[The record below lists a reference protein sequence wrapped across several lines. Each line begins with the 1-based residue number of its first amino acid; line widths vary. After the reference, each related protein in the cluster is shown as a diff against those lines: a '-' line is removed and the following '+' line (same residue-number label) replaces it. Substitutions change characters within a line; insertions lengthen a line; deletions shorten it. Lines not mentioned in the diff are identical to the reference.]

1 MSLAAGTKLGPYEI
15 LELAGAGGMGEVY
28 KARDSR
34 LHRIVALKLASDR
47 LGDDPQLRA
56 RFQREARAVAALN
69 HPHICAIHDV
79 ASADGHDFIV
89 MEFLDGETLEQRLSR
104 GPLPL
109 PELFQVAIAIADAM
123 VAAHREGIIHRD
135 LKPSNVMLT
144 RSGPKLLDFGI
155 AKQRDLLRNGSTSAE
170 IDATGTSAATLEG
183 TLIGTAPYMAPEQ
196 LEGRPVDVRT
206 DIFAFGSL
214 LFEMATGKRAF
225 HGAST
230 AALVAAI
237 LAEPRPLASE
247 SHPAVPRIL
256 DRIISACLARN
267 PDDRWQSATDLLRE
281 LRWGNQD
288 LGETSGASGTAR
300 GFARWRVHVSWAA
313 ALLAVVAGL
322 WLFPRAG
329 PGGQLPPNPQ
339 PVIVLMDSPL
349 PGRVY
354 DPRTAAE
361 GGTNADD
368 VTDALRGLP
377 VSILKENTS
386 AVWRREEQVI
396 GENPDL
402 IVSHLSCLLDARVG
416 ADQPTVS
423 EHLSEL
429 SYNRLLV
436 FFAYVAA
443 RNPRTRFIIYSRS
456 VFQRHGGEQQWV
468 AIQEAR
474 LPVLRNRLHAFIVP
488 GGQEHASFRQPETAQ
503 LLRARVTQV
512 LSSKGT

>member
-15 LELAGAGGMGEVY
+15 LELAGAGGMGDVY
-28 KARDSR
+28 RARDTR

-89 MEFLDGETLEQRLSR
+89 MEFLDGETLEQRLRR

-155 AKQRDLLRNGSTSAE
+155 AKKRDLLRNGSTSAE

-196 LEGRPVDVRT
+196 LEGRPVDART

-225 HGAST
+225 HGTST

-237 LAEPRPLASE
+237 LAESRPQASE
-247 SHPAVPRIL
+247 THPGLPRIL

-267 PDDRWQSATDLLRE
+267 PDDRWQSAPDLLRE
-281 LRWGNQD
+281 LRWGSED
-288 LGETSGASGTAR
+288 LKETASAAASG
-300 GFARWRVHVSWAA
+300 FATWRVHAAWAA
-313 ALLAVVAGL
+313 ALLAAVAGL
-322 WLFPRAG
+322 WLFPRAA
-329 PGGQLPPNPQ
+329 PGDRLPPNLK

-354 DPRTAAE
+354 DRRTADE

-377 VSILKENTS
+377 ISISKENTS
-386 AVWRREEQVI
+386 AFWHREEQVM

-416 ADQPTVS
+416 VDQPAVAD
-423 EHLSEL
+423 HLSEL

-512 LSSKGT
+512 LGLKGA

>member
-28 KARDSR
+28 KARDTR
-34 LHRIVALKLASDR
+34 LHRIVALKLASNR

-79 ASADGHDFIV
+79 ASADGHDFVV
-89 MEFLDGETLEQRLSR
+89 MEFLDGETLEHRLRR

-155 AKQRDLLRNGSTSAE
+155 AKQRDRRRNGSIPAE

-225 HGAST
+225 HGTST

-237 LAEPRPLASE
+237 LAEPRPQASE
-247 SHPAVPRIL
+247 SHPAVPRKL
-256 DRIISACLARN
+256 DRIISACLARH

-281 LRWGNQD
+281 LRWGKQD
-288 LGETSGASGTAR
+288 LGETSAAGGTAR
-300 GFARWRVHVSWAA
+300 GFARWRVHVFWAA

-322 WLFPRAG
+322 WLFPRTT
-329 PGGQLPPNPQ
+329 PVDHLPPNPQ

-354 DPRTAAE
+354 DPRTEKE
-361 GGTNADD
+361 GLTNADD
-368 VTDALRGLP
+368 VTDALRDLP
-377 VSILKENTS
+377 VSISKENTS
-386 AVWRREEQVI
+386 AVWHREEQVI

-402 IVSHLSCLLDARVG
+402 IISHLSCLLDARVG

-488 GGQEHASFRQPETAQ
+488 GGDAATFRKAETAQ
-503 LLRARVTQV
+503 LLRARVMQV
-512 LSSKGT
+512 LGFKGT